1 MKMIVKSIA
10 WYVKEPEQ
18 YYLHPDCGHKSLQII
33 RGGGKAKQ

>member
-18 YYLHPDCGHKSLQII
+18 YYLHPDCGHNSLQII
-33 RGGGKAKQ
+33 GEGGKTKE